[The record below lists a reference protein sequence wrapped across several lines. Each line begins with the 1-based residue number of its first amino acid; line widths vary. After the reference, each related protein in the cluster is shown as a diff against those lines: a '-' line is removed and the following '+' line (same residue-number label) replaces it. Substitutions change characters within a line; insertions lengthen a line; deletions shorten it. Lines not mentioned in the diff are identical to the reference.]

1 MGLWLRDRAFGRR
14 IRGGSATAI
23 LETFRVAKLWIGREV
38 SIPALARLE
47 EFARERNIPI
57 EHALRG
63 KSFHWDG
70 ADGDFL
76 WPEIEEA
83 APSPKNNDSLVLRM
97 HYGYETLLLPGDAEN
112 RWNAKFYPRI
122 T

>member
-1 MGLWLRDRAFGRR
+1 MKCPSRPW
-14 IRGGSATAI
+14 RGWKN
-23 LETFRVAKLWIGREV
+23 L
-38 SIPALARLE
+38 
-47 EFARERNIPI
+47 RERNIPI

-63 KSFHWDG
+63 ESFHWDG